1 MKNNTLTYFLTNTL
15 FLGGGLSLIFK
26 YANHDAYIAVILGTL
41 LGVIILY
48 IIHKFVINKKLSIPI
63 IILYYIYLLSIVFII
78 LITLSTFISS
88 YYLTKTPSVIS
99 CIPLIILAIYSSK
112 NITKISY
119 VAIPLFV
126 ISISIIIFKSA
137 ILIADIK
144 LSNIYPILSS
154 NIYDLFKATFIY
166 AIFSTT
172 PSILLLNEKVE
183 FNKSLKYY
191 LLSSILIL
199 ITTFIL
205 ITTLGSLINTLS
217 YPEYSILRRV
227 KLLNSIENIEGILAI
242 TWIFDI
248 FITLSICSNKIKEL
262 SNTNSYLLPFILITL
277 IMVIINLT
285 INSNYH
291 NLIVIYNY
299 HAIVLSLISFV
310 LITFISWFG
319 IKSND

>member
-1 MKNNTLTYFLTNTL
+1 MKNNILTYFLTNTL

-26 YANHDAYIAVILGTL
+26 YANHDAYISIILGTL

-63 IILYYIYLLSIVFII
+63 KILYYIYLLSIVFIV

-88 YYLTKTPSVIS
+88 YYLTKTPSIIS

-137 ILIADIK
+137 ILITDIK

-183 FNKSLKYY
+183 FKKSLKYY
-191 LLSSILIL
+191 LISSILIL

-205 ITTLGSLINTLS
+205 ITTLGSLVNTLS

-262 SNTNSYLLPFILITL
+262 SNTNSNLLPFILITL
-277 IMVIINLT
+277 IMFVINLT

>member
-1 MKNNTLTYFLTNTL
+1 MKNNILTYFLTNTL

-26 YANHDAYIAVILGTL
+26 YANHDAYISIILGTL

-63 IILYYIYLLSIVFII
+63 KILYYIYLLSIVFIV

-88 YYLTKTPSVIS
+88 YYLTKTPSIIS

-137 ILIADIK
+137 ILITDIK

-183 FNKSLKYY
+183 FKKSLKYY
-191 LLSSILIL
+191 LISSILIL

-205 ITTLGSLINTLS
+205 ITTLGSLVKTLS

-262 SNTNSYLLPFILITL
+262 SNTNSNILPFILITL
-277 IMVIINLT
+277 IMIIIYFT
-285 INSNYH
+285 INTNYH
-291 NLIVIYNY
+291 NLIIIYNY
-299 HAIVLSLISFV
+299 HAIVLPLISIV
-310 LITFISWFG
+310 LITFISWFE
-319 IKSND
+319 N

>member
-1 MKNNTLTYFLTNTL
+1 MKNNILTYFLTNTL

-26 YANHDAYIAVILGTL
+26 YANHDAYISIILGTL

-63 IILYYIYLLSIVFII
+63 KILYYIYLLSIVFIV

-88 YYLTKTPSVIS
+88 YYLTKTPSIIS

-137 ILIADIK
+137 ILITDIK
-144 LSNIYPILSS
+144 LNNIYPILSS

-183 FNKSLKYY
+183 FKKSLKYY
-191 LLSSILIL
+191 LISSILIL

-205 ITTLGSLINTLS
+205 ITTLGSLVKTLS

-262 SNTNSYLLPFILITL
+262 SNTNSNILPFILITL
-277 IMVIINLT
+277 IMIIIYFT
-285 INSNYH
+285 INTNYH
-291 NLIVIYNY
+291 NLIIIYNY
-299 HAIVLSLISFV
+299 HAIVLPLISIV
-310 LITFISWFG
+310 LITFISWFE
-319 IKSND
+319 N

>member
-1 MKNNTLTYFLTNTL
+1 MKNNILTYFLTNTL

-26 YANHDAYIAVILGTL
+26 YANHDAYISIILGTL
-41 LGVIILY
+41 LGVIFLY

-63 IILYYIYLLSIVFII
+63 KILYYIYLLSIVFIV

-88 YYLTKTPSVIS
+88 YYLTKTPSIIS

-137 ILIADIK
+137 ILITDIK

-183 FNKSLKYY
+183 FKKSLKYY
-191 LLSSILIL
+191 LISSILIL

-205 ITTLGSLINTLS
+205 ITTLGSLVKTLS

-262 SNTNSYLLPFILITL
+262 SNTNSNLLPFILITL
-277 IMVIINLT
+277 IMIIIYFT
-285 INSNYH
+285 INTNFH
-291 NLIVIYNY
+291 NLIIIYNY
-299 HAIVLSLISFV
+299 HAIILPLISIV
-310 LITFISWFG
+310 LIIFISWFE
-319 IKSND
+319 N